1 MRSIP
6 ERPADDLD
14 TNRPSAKG
22 LEVEVCLITRLYG
35 GGNRVGQIDERSWIR
50 PSAFKSA
57 LRFWWRAGH
66 AHLFTSL
73 SELHQNEARLF
84 GSPARFTTG
93 KQIEGGPGLIEA
105 QVENALPSNLE
116 VAAFQPR
123 DNEALQGNALT
134 LAYFPAALDDKAD
147 VTQMLA
153 LPAGTKKSTHAKL
166 IVRWE
171 KGANHDDVEQ
181 IKNALRLFLVLG
193 GVGARSRRGA
203 GALAVTQEANARE
216 LGVPTTPAELD
227 SFLKRTVNAEPAATT
242 LSNIW
247 HLAAAKM
254 IWRGRKSSDTGEA
267 SQIQLLELLR
277 EVRQDRPHPSDW
289 KGGKA
294 WGRSRWPE
302 ADAIRIHSRPYHRIS
317 PDWRHQPKLEN
328 AGKYPRA
335 ALGLPIVVK
344 FKDDNRPG
352 QDPPKHT
359 ISAAL
364 PGQEP
369 TRLNRFA
376 SPLLL
381 RPVRVWEHGLAR
393 YLPVAVLGPLTLPK
407 ETIALVELESNQQKE
422 LQTSDLVAGYRIVEN
437 AEEKVFGR
445 VIEQFSR
452 NLQKLT

>member
-6 ERPADDLD
+6 ERPAEDLD
-14 TNRPSAKG
+14 TNRPPAQG

-73 SELHQNEARLF
+73 AELHQHEARLF
-84 GSPARFTTG
+84 GSPARFTKG

-123 DNEALQGNALT
+123 DNEELQGNALN

-147 VTQMLA
+147 ATQMLA

-166 IVRWE
+166 IIRWE
-171 KGANHDDVEQ
+171 KGAKADDIEQ
-181 IKNALRLFLVLG
+181 VKNALRLFLVLG

-227 SFLKRTVNAEPAATT
+227 AFLKKFFRVDQVLLFT
-242 LSNIW
+242 NIW

-277 EVRQDRPHPSDW
+277 EVRQDRPHPPDW

-302 ADAIRIHSRPYHRIS
+302 ADAIRIHAQPYHRMS
-317 PDWRHQPKLEN
+317 PNWRHQPKLEN

-344 FKDDNRPG
+344 FKDDFPG
-352 QDPPKHT
+352 QDPPKHA

-364 PGQEP
+364 PGPQQ
-369 TRLNRFA
+369 TKLRRFA
-376 SPLLL
+376 SPLIL
-381 RPVRVWEHGLAR
+381 RPVRIWEHGLAR

-407 ETIALVELESNQQKE
+407 ETIALVELESKQQKE

-445 VIEQFSR
+445 VIEQFSK